1 MLPFQET
8 AVTMWRGGDLM
19 EKPCEVCRAK
29 VAAWIGKAK
38 RWWRDLN
45 SLLTFATA
53 ASALKGREDIAQRGM
68 VKVACRT
75 VHCTPVKISM
85 RRL

>member
-8 AVTMWRGGDLM
+8 AVTTWRGGDLM
-19 EKPCEVCRAK
+19 EKPQRVCRAK

-68 VKVACRT
+68 VKGVCRIA
-75 VHCTPVKISM
+75 HCTPVKIRM
-85 RRL
+85 GGL